1 MWPTIVAESL
11 GPVAVPLATAL
22 VPGAAA
28 PPRAVAAALARS
40 LAPPEADVAAAPHWL
55 WPSQQTACRRV
66 IAAIDTYGGALLAD
80 PVGTGKTYVALATA
94 ARFNAGRRTTC
105 LVPASLRDQWAEASR
120 RTGVP
125 IVTWTHQQVSRG
137 RLPPHSGRLVV
148 IDESHRFRNPQ
159 TRTYGYVA
167 PWLLGHRVLL
177 LSATPVVNRLEDLA
191 HQLALAVRDDAL
203 APRGAAS
210 IAELLS
216 KGTSHPALGLLVL
229 VTPHR
234 QISRPRADVRTE
246 RPGTSADA
254 LERWLTTIDR
264 LTLSPFPAVAALLR
278 TVFLRAAGSSGAAL
292 LAALRR
298 YRRLLLHARDAH
310 AVGRRPGRGA
320 LIQLTE
326 GLSDQLLLW
335 DLLPEAAE
343 RLDLA
348 LTDLAELTSLIADV
362 DRALDQDDPKLAR
375 LRSLLADGR
384 STLVFSISRETVRWL
399 RDRLGSAAAWC
410 TGDRAGIGRNQ
421 ATRRTVLKWFA
432 ADAVERRSSP
442 EGRLAPRHLIATDV
456 AAEGLDLQ
464 GAERVVHY
472 DLPWTPM
479 RLEQRRGRVVR
490 AGSAH
495 RRVQVVR
502 FEPCSAIEQRLRQA
516 ELLLRKA
523 RLPALVGLAG
533 EREGP
538 WRWRAAIAQRY
549 GGTAVR
555 GVAAIAAGPPGFLAG
570 FTIHPWRKTGGPAL
584 AAEVLWWD
592 TASGWVDGPALLER
606 QLDLA
611 AEAPALAIDALRC
624 RQVLEQLGRVVR
636 ERLRTMRSAAWQ
648 SPLPGAAARTVLSRL
663 HALACAAARTR
674 DPRRLALLQP
684 AQAFAAGGH
693 TAGEQRALHRL
704 ASMADEELLQALSGL
719 PAPTVMS
726 SVLEARVTGVILF
739 LGETTFPP
747 CRRFAR
753 SSSTSME
760 H

>member
-1 MWPTIVAESL
+1 VWPTIVAESL

-28 PPRAVAAALARS
+28 PPPEVVAALARS
-40 LAPPEADVAAAPHWL
+40 LAPPEADAAAPHWL

-66 IAAIDTYGGALLAD
+66 IAAMENHGGALLAD

-105 LVPASLRDQWAEASR
+105 LIPASLRDQWVEASR
-120 RTGVP
+120 RTGVS
-125 IVTWTHQQVSRG
+125 IVTWTHQQASRG

-148 IDESHRFRNPQ
+148 IDESHRFRNPE
-159 TRTYGYVA
+159 TRGYGHVA

-191 HQLALAVRDDAL
+191 HQLALAVRDDTL
-203 APRGAAS
+203 APHGVAS
-210 IAELLS
+210 IGSLLS

-229 VTPHR
+229 VTPHH
-234 QISRPRADVRTE
+234 IARPRAAERTE
-246 RPGTSADA
+246 RPGTGDDA

-264 LTLSPFPAVAALLR
+264 LTLSRLPAVAALLR
-278 TVFLRAAGSSGAAL
+278 TVFWRAAGSSAAAL

-310 AVGRRPGRGA
+310 AAGRQPGRGA
-320 LIQLTE
+320 LVQLTE

-335 DLLPEAAE
+335 DLLPEVAE
-343 RLDLA
+343 PMDLA
-348 LTDLAELTSLIADV
+348 LTDLPKLHALIADA
-362 DRALDQDDPKLAR
+362 DCALDQDDPKLTR

-399 RDRLGSAAAWC
+399 RDRLGSATAWC

-421 ATRRTVLKWFA
+421 APRRSVLGWFA
-432 ADAVERRSSP
+432 ADARERRSSP

-490 AGSAH
+490 AGSPH
-495 RRVQVVR
+495 GRVEVVR

-523 RLPALVGLAG
+523 RLPAQVGLAG
-533 EREGP
+533 EREGS
-538 WRWRAAIAQRY
+538 WRWRAAIALRFE
-549 GGTAVR
+549 GVTAVR
-555 GVAAIAAGPPGFLAG
+555 GVAAIAAGPPGLLAG
-570 FTIHPWRKTGGPAL
+570 FTIHPWRSSSGPPL

-592 TASGWVDGPALLER
+592 TASGWVGCPALLER
-606 QLDLA
+606 RLDVA
-611 AEAPALAIDALRC
+611 AEAPALVVEGPRS
-624 RQVLEQLGRVVR
+624 RQALEQLGHAVR

-648 SPLPGAAARTVLSRL
+648 CPPPGAAARTVLSRL
-663 HALACAAARTR
+663 NALACAAARAR
-674 DPRRLALLQP
+674 DPRRLALLQR
-684 AQAFAAGGH
+684 AIAFAAGGH
-693 TAGEQRALHRL
+693 TAGEQRALRRL
-704 ASMADEELLQALSGL
+704 AGMADQELLHALSGL
-719 PAPTVMS
+719 PAPTVMP

-760 H
+760 R